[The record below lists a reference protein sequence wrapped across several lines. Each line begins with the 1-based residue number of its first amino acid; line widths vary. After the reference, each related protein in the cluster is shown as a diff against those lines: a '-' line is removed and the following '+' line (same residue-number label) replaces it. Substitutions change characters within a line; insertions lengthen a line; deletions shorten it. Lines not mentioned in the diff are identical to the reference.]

1 MSFREYLHEKA
12 EESRHNET
20 LAYLMFVAGT
30 IFFVGGILETLSLT
44 NAPNW
49 FLIIPYQAMPV
60 PGGFLGLALV
70 ISGISLAIFGVI
82 AGFLYSHTRGWYLN
96 ELQKAN
102 SMEETMLEEKSSK
115 SKSRKINVKT

>member
-20 LAYLMFVAGT
+20 LAYLMFLAGT
-30 IFFVGGILETLSLT
+30 IFFIGGILETLSLT

-49 FLIIPYQAMPV
+49 FLIIPYQEMPV
-60 PGGFLGLALV
+60 PGGILGLALV

-82 AGFLYSHTRGWYLN
+82 AGVLYSHTRGWYMN

-102 SMEETMLEEKSSK
+102 SIEETMLEEKSSK
-115 SKSRKINVKT
+115 GKSRKINVKT